1 MSIKLNSLNA
11 VYAKLAHAI
20 GMSTNESGNLI
31 HTTPDGVSQEVRVEN
46 LPVQLPTMENT
57 RDHNPNIVIFHP
69 LSENVLLG
77 ESPVIRE
84 FRAFMMDNLHA
95 LILETVDTMIKIA
108 QDADVVAQ
116 LSPTQAELLK
126 SAAGADENTIKNWKS
141 IMRRAESRGSVNR
154 VITIFL
160 KRGGEVNGK
169 VYKRAAIV
177 NFNLYN
183 ELTDGKLNIFGVKIR
198 KMDASLYTKVIEAII
213 DDVAIID
220 KYSVGSDSLVAPYFD
235 ALVKAYA
242 GVLKTINRVTWNLRK
257 PIKELKGVDLHVKD
271 DFSEL
276 LEDLLQYRDILPS
289 LRCNDGTR
297 TKETE
302 KVKQPEQEPIPEHQ
316 LPGVSNLGTTSQT
329 YYAPQLQEQPLTVQ
343 PPPVQQ
349 PVPPMQPQQ
358 HVSQSLPPIEHQL
371 YGAPPP
377 AVQPYDWRNPY
388 AGYYQPPQQPY
399 PFAPQPTQ
407 GFWQQ
412 PQQQQPQQQ
421 GGYWWNNAGLNG
433 Y

>member
-11 VYAKLAHAI
+11 VYLKVVTAI
-20 GMSTNESGNLI
+20 GMHVAENGNLV
-31 HTTPDGVSQEVRVEN
+31 HVTPDGVSQEVRVEN
-46 LPVQLPTMENT
+46 LPVQLPTVENT
-57 RDHNPNIVIFHP
+57 RDHNPNQVIFHP

-84 FRAFMMDNLHA
+84 LRAFMMDNLHS

-108 QDADVVAQ
+108 QDTEAVAN
-116 LSPTQAELLK
+116 LTPTQAELLK
-126 SAAGADENTIKNWKS
+126 AAAGADENTVKNWKS

-169 VYKRAAIV
+169 TYKRAAIV

-198 KMDASLYTKVIEAII
+198 KADVALYTKVIESII
-213 DDVAIID
+213 EDVAIID

-235 ALVKAYA
+235 ALIKAYA
-242 GVLKTINRVTWNLRK
+242 GIIKSINRVTWSLRK

-276 LEDLLQYRDILPS
+276 LDDLLQYRDILPS
-289 LRCNDGTR
+289 LPYNDGTR

-302 KVKQPEQEPIPEHQ
+302 KAKAPEVQPIPENQ
-316 LPGVSNLGTTSQT
+316 LPGVSNLSTSPQP
-329 YYAPQLQEQPLTVQ
+329 YYAPQMQEQPLTVAQ
-343 PPPVQQ
+343 PVQAPPPPAQQ
-349 PVPPMQPQQ
+349 QQ

-371 YGAPPP
+371 YGAPP

-388 AGYYQPPQQPY
+388 NGYAQPMPQAPY
-399 PFAPQPTQ
+399 PFAPQPPQ
-407 GFWQQ
+407 GYWQQ
-412 PQQQQPQQQ
+412 PQPQTASS
-421 GGYWWNNAGLNG
+421 GYWWNTATYNG